1 MVTFE
6 LLVRPAIDLLNGA
19 EARPL
24 PLLRATLA
32 APIKEKPGLTHF
44 VPAHI
49 VWNGFDAQVSP
60 IEWRGSGDVAA
71 LAKSNCFL
79 IIPADREEL
88 PAGESVP
95 VLLRKDI
102 A

>member
-1 MVTFE
+1 
-6 LLVRPAIDLLNGA
+6 
-19 EARPL
+19 
-24 PLLRATLA
+24 
-32 APIKEKPGLTHF
+32 LTHF
-44 VPAHI
+44 VPARI
-49 VWNGFDAQVSP
+49 EWQGFDAQVAA

-79 IIPADREEL
+79 IVPADREDL
-88 PAGESVP
+88 PVGEAVP

>member
-32 APIKEKPGLTHF
+32 APLKEKPGLTHF
-44 VPAHI
+44 LPARI
-49 VWNGFDAQVSP
+49 EWQGTEPQVTA

-79 IIPADREEL
+79 IIPADREEI